1 MNFELS
7 DEQLYL
13 CEAAANALSRV
24 DTVAAAREALEDES
38 SLPDL
43 WETAVSAGWSGL
55 LVDEDNG
62 GAGLGPLDAMLI
74 ASECGKR
81 LAPVP
86 LLGHLPATVLASG
99 ELAAQ
104 LASGESRAAWLP
116 AMPPSDLDGGW
127 TVDPAS
133 GMKRA
138 AAPTLDGGKV
148 TGAVHWVPDAAGA
161 DVLIA
166 IAIEGGQP
174 KAVAIEASA
183 AGVTVAPATVYDST
197 RPLAHVTLDGA
208 EGTVLEAGA
217 DEISFAWSIAQGLIA
232 AESLG
237 STEEA
242 LERAVQYSK
251 ERFTFGRPIGSY
263 QAIKHALVEILRLKE
278 NARSLMY
285 FAGWAGESAPEQFS
299 LAANAFRVGAGE
311 AIDFGSRELISVH
324 GGIGATWEHDAPLF
338 FRRAQ
343 LSRRLVGGTGAAA
356 DRVAGELMA
365 EARAT
370 NAS

>member
-7 DEQLYL
+7 DEQLFL
-13 CEAAANALSRV
+13 CEAAANALDRI

-38 SLPDL
+38 ARPDL

-55 LVDEDNG
+55 LVDEDQG

-74 ASECGKR
+74 AAECGRR

-99 ELAAQ
+99 ELAGE
-104 LASGESRAAWLP
+104 LASGTKRAAWLP
-116 AMPPSDLDGGW
+116 AMPPTDHDTRW
-127 TVDPAS
+127 TVDPAA

-138 AAPTLDGGKV
+138 DAPVLEGGKV
-148 TGAVHWVPDAAGA
+148 TGAVHWVPDAPGA
-161 DVLIA
+161 DVLVA
-166 IAIEGGQP
+166 IALENGEP
-174 KAVAIEASA
+174 KAVAIDSGA
-183 AGVTVAPATVYDST
+183 AGVSVEEATLYDAT
-197 RPLAHVTLDGA
+197 RPLGHVNLEGA
-208 EGTVLEAGA
+208 EGTVLDA
-217 DEISFAWSIAQGLIA
+217 DADAISLAWSVAQGLIG

-237 STEEA
+237 ATEEA
-242 LERAVQYSK
+242 LERSVEYAK
-251 ERFTFGRPIGSY
+251 ERYTFGRAIGSY
-263 QAIKHALVEILRLKE
+263 QAIKHALVEVMRLKE

-285 FAGWAGESAPEQFS
+285 YAGWAGESSPEDFT

-311 AIDFGSRELISVH
+311 AVDFGSRELISVH

-343 LSRRLVGGTGAAA
+343 LSRRLLGGTGAAA
-356 DRVAGELMA
+356 DRVAGELLA
-365 EARAT
+365 AA
-370 NAS
+370 